1 MFAAERQQQILT
13 SVRRDGRA
21 DVTGLAGALA
31 VTTETVRRDLTALE
45 RRGLVRRVH
54 GGAVLCEPDPEDH
67 GARRAGSLST
77 ETEHIARAALAELPD
92 GGSVAVDSGAAA
104 GRLAELLP
112 VGRELTVVTPALPV
126 AMTLATRSDLTLHLI
141 GGTMR
146 GRTRATVGSWAL
158 RELDEIRVDVTFLTA
173 TGVSVAHGLT
183 TADLA
188 EAAVQAALLRA
199 ARRTVVLAG
208 HGALG
213 RDAFAWVA
221 PLSAVDALVTDAPP
235 PATLGLESAG
245 VRVVRA

>member
-54 GGAVLCEPDPEDH
+54 GGAVPCEPDPD
-67 GARRAGSLST
+67 GVPRAGRLTAGT
-77 ETEHIARAALAELPD
+77 ERLARAALTELPD
-92 GGSVAVDSGAAA
+92 GGSVALDAGAATA
-104 GRLAELLP
+104 RLAALLP

-126 AMTLATRSDLTLHLI
+126 AMALATRSDLTLHLI

-158 RELDEIRVDVTFLTA
+158 RELDEIRVDATFLTA
-173 TGVSVAHGLT
+173 TGVSVARGLT
-183 TADLA
+183 TTDLA
-188 EAAVQAALLRA
+188 EAAVQAALARA
-199 ARRTVVLAG
+199 GRRTVVLADR
-208 HGALG
+208 GAVG
-213 RDAFAWVA
+213 RDDFARIV
-221 PLSAVDALVTDAPP
+221 PLSAIDTLVTDAPP
-235 PATLGLESAG
+235 PTTLDLGSAG

>member
-1 MFAAERQQQILT
+1 VFAAERQQQILT

-67 GARRAGSLST
+67 GALRAGSLST

-112 VGRELTVVTPALPV
+112 LGRELTVVTPALPV

-188 EAAVQAALLRA
+188 EAAVQAALVRA

-208 HGALG
+208 HRALG

-221 PLSAVDALVTDAPP
+221 PLSAVDTLVTDAPT
-235 PATLGLESAG
+235 PAILGLESAG